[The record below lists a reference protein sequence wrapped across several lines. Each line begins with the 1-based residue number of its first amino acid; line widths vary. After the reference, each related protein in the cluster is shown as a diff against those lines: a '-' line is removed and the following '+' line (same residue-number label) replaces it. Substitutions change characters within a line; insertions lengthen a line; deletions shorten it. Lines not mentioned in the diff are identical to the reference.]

1 MASLSPCIVDEDLLG
16 AGTQI
21 LACLL
26 ASRDVYF
33 YESDQPPVLVD
44 VPYEP
49 SAVID
54 RLKSSMSIFHFKTS
68 GTTGEPK
75 LVRQPVQTLLKGVRR
90 SEELDR
96 AVWGY
101 CYSTRHISGVLLL
114 LQAWL
119 TAAPVVDLR
128 SLGKDSL
135 AEQLDRHRVTHIS
148 APATFYRLACPL
160 PSPVHSVVK
169 VSNGGEP
176 LDAIIVE
183 RVRSSFPAAEIRNVY
198 AGTEFGSLL
207 VARGHAFHIPH
218 RLQEVVK
225 VEDGTIRVQ
234 RDRMASS
241 VVFEGDW
248 YDTADQVEWIDD
260 NRFTIKGRVSEQVKV
275 LGHLVSLRK
284 VEAAINDIEG
294 VQISRVQASKHNVF
308 GTILSADVVLEDG
321 VIMTKKEIKTSLSQV
336 LLDYE
341 VPARIT
347 IVDAIETTYTGK
359 LARRLS

>member
-1 MASLSPCIVDEDLLG
+1 MAPLSPCIVDEDLLG

-33 YESDQPPVLVD
+33 YDVDEPVVEVE
-44 VPYEP
+44 VPSEP
-49 SAVID
+49 SVVIK
-54 RLKSSMSIFHFKTS
+54 RLRSSSSTFHFKTS
-68 GTTGEPK
+68 GTTGIPK

-119 TAAPVVDLR
+119 TDTPVVDLR
-128 SLGKDSL
+128 SIGKDVL
-135 AEQLDRHRVTHIS
+135 VDCMRTHDVTHIS

-160 PSPVHSVVK
+160 SSPVHSVVK

-176 LDAIIVE
+176 LDANFVD
-183 RVRSSFPAAEIRNVY
+183 RVQVSFPNAEIRNVY
-198 AGTEFGSLL
+198 ASTEFGSLL
-207 VARGHAFHIPH
+207 VAKGHTFRIPD
-218 RLQEVVK
+218 RLKDVVR
-225 VEDGTIRVQ
+225 VEGNTIRVH

-241 VVFEGDW
+241 VVFEGEW
-248 YDTADQVEWIDD
+248 YDTADQVEWVDD
-260 NRFTIKGRVSEQVKV
+260 DRFTIKGRVSEQVKV
-275 LGHLVSLRK
+275 LGHLISLRK

-294 VQISRVQASKHNVF
+294 VQISRLQASKHAVF
-308 GTILSADVVLEDG
+308 GTLLSAEVVLEDG
-321 VIMTKKEIKTSLSQV
+321 VSMTKKEIKTSLSQV
-336 LLDYE
+336 LRDYE
-341 VPARIT
+341 VPARIKL
-347 IVDAIETTYTGK
+347 VDAIETTYTGK
-359 LARRLS
+359 LARRRL